1 MATKKEK
8 RLNIS
13 RQIKFKS
20 ALNGF
25 EKLVEHIAAQK
36 KDERAGLFVR
46 KEDVIDYD
54 KFYAA
59 VQELFGPEVKNQDV
73 KCFYRKLC
81 NNPDAPMD
89 WCEVVTFHVYNMECR
104 YSLFGVNN
112 QIKVLLP
119 QG

>member
-1 MATKKEK
+1 MGNAIRSLEFHNNV
-8 RLNIS
+8 L
-13 RQIKFKS
+13 
-20 ALNGF
+20 ALYYNT
-25 EKLVEHIAAQK
+25 
-36 KDERAGLFVR
+36 
-46 KEDVIDYD
+46 DVIDYD

-104 YSLFGVNN
+104 YSLFEVNN

>member
-46 KEDVIDYD
+46 IIGHTSDENSDFNKR
-54 KFYAA
+54 
-59 VQELFGPEVKNQDV
+59 PEVKDLYQ
-73 KCFYRKLC
+73 
-81 NNPDAPMD
+81 
-89 WCEVVTFHVYNMECR
+89 
-104 YSLFGVNN
+104 
-112 QIKVLLP
+112 
-119 QG
+119 